1 MYSPTAR
8 LLAVLELLQSHKR
21 MSGAEIA
28 QRLEVNARTVRRYIT
43 TLQDMGIP
51 IEGERGPAGFYELGR
66 GHRLPPLLYTEDEAV
81 ALSLGLIVLRA
92 FQFPVDVVALEGAS
106 AKTERVIPDAV
117 FRRVQSLRHAIVFN
131 PGMYGI
137 QPPPMRDNQ
146 FIVTLASAAQERR
159 RVLLSYRS
167 WSGELTERWLD
178 PYAVVYNDGY
188 WYAVGYCHLRG
199 DMRTFRIDR
208 IQGVQAS
215 SEGFD
220 HPDDFDALGHVL
232 KSIAASPNQ
241 YRVEILLEA
250 PLETVQQWFDP
261 MEGTF
266 EETSEGTLFRRTL
279 SELDWLAYVL
289 LRAPFRVRVNQPL
302 ELREMLHEIG
312 SRALSMGS

>member
-51 IEGERGPAGFYELGR
+51 IEGERGPAGFYELRR
-66 GHRLPPLLYTEDEAV
+66 GHRLPPLLYSEDEAV

-92 FQFPVDVVALEGAS
+92 FQFPVDAAALEGAS
-106 AKTERVIPDAV
+106 AKTERVIPEAV

-131 PGMYGI
+131 PGMYGV

-146 FIVTLASAAQERR
+146 FIVMLASAAQERR
-159 RVLLSYRS
+159 RVQLSYSS
-167 WSGELTERWLD
+167 WSGELTERGFD
-178 PYAVVYNDGY
+178 PYGVVYNDGY

-199 DMRTFRIDR
+199 DMRTFRVDR
-208 IQGVQAS
+208 IQGVLAS

-220 HPDDFDALGHVL
+220 RPDEFDTLGHVL

-241 YRVEILLEA
+241 HRVEIVLEA
-250 PLETVQQWFDP
+250 PLETVQRWFDP
-261 MEGTF
+261 MQEGL
-266 EETSEGTLFRRTL
+266 EETPDGTVLRRTF
-279 SELDWLAYVL
+279 SELDWLAYLL
-289 LRAPFRVRVNQPL
+289 LRAPFRVRVNQPP

-312 SRALSMGS
+312 ARALAMGS